1 MIDHRELSHC
11 SAAAVVV
18 VDHHGM
24 RHDTAIDLMNL
35 TFVVVV
41 PAAVDLFCPL
51 MLS

>member
-11 SAAAVVV
+11 SAAV
-18 VDHHGM
+18 VDHHEM

-41 PAAVDLFCPL
+41 PAAAAVDLFCPL

>member
-11 SAAAVVV
+11 SAAADAV
-18 VDHHGM
+18 VDHHEM

-35 TFVVVV
+35 TFVVVA